1 MKVILEI
8 SSEHLSREKIFRMK
22 LYAGQKTLK
31 INSNNRSVQWT
42 NFSAKRRETPGELTS
57 AQWRHLKLE
66 PSHLAVTDI
75 EKNIGK
81 LMTYQALR
89 ESFAELVGYKKPH
102 QTKIESNGIQGT
114 SEVIAYDFTKKYL
127 DQQLCLSHLSPIENL
142 VMVIVKKQL
151 KSDPIPDYRSSK
163 AVFINELMIPR
174 WQCTLFSLTPGTK
187 VQDLWNIIDSLMKQF
202 LILDLKITMKRI
214 EESSDQSKIYLEL
227 WTKVVKKKAI
237 GDFKFTGLY
246 DSRYPK
252 VTCTL

>member
-127 DQQLCLSHLSPIENL
+127 DQQLCLSHLPPIENL
-142 VMVIVKKQL
+142 VMVIA
-151 KSDPIPDYRSSK
+151 SYR
-163 AVFINELMIPR
+163 
-174 WQCTLFSLTPGTK
+174 
-187 VQDLWNIIDSLMKQF
+187 
-202 LILDLKITMKRI
+202 
-214 EESSDQSKIYLEL
+214 YLVL
-227 WTKVVKKKAI
+227 
-237 GDFKFTGLY
+237 
-246 DSRYPK
+246 
-252 VTCTL
+252 